1 MHTHNHVSPFIKQEN
16 GENLALKKRETSEI
30 HKHEDPDFREV
41 KEWGELTCEGLVIMS
56 VELSG
61 VLFWFL
67 EAISSRERER
77 EDEFFN

>member
-1 MHTHNHVSPFIKQEN
+1 
-16 GENLALKKRETSEI
+16 
-30 HKHEDPDFREV
+30 
-41 KEWGELTCEGLVIMS
+41 MS

-77 EDEFFN
+77 EKMNFLINYFSILFLFLFFICFS